1 MGAVMKALTSIV
13 GIAALATLAVTPSF
27 AADMSPPVLKAP
39 PPAPV
44 YSWTGFYLNG
54 GGGYGYWEADTTTVL
69 NPFFPGAGTCVL
81 CTDQRQGGNG
91 WLGRLGGGFDWQVTP
106 NIVIG
111 AFGDWSPESLR
122 GNIQDQGPFFVG
134 TITETDSWAG
144 GVRAGWLVTPQVLT
158 YVNGGYSGTRFGS
171 AGMVSAFNGAP
182 ALGAGGV
189 QFATPAFT
197 KSGWFIGGGYETPIA
212 AFIPGIPTGLFWR
225 TEYRYES
232 YNSSSLTDCAGV
244 PSAATCDNSIT
255 FRPTNQTIVSELVW
269 RFNWAA
275 PGVHW

>member
-1 MGAVMKALTSIV
+1 VLRASDIDDSKLEGSKNGIRQRPTPVQHKIELGAIKSIFLCPSHLSSSV
-13 GIAALATLAVTPSF
+13 IYFLPQQAEDLGIAKNPNGTRLALAVPDVSN
-27 AADMSPPVLKAP
+27 SKA
-39 PPAPV
+39 
-44 YSWTGFYLNG
+44 
-54 GGGYGYWEADTTTVL
+54 
-69 NPFFPGAGTCVL
+69 
-81 CTDQRQGGNG
+81 Q
-91 WLGRLGGGFDWQVTP
+91 
-106 NIVIG
+106 
-111 AFGDWSPESLR
+111 
-122 GNIQDQGPFFVG
+122 
-134 TITETDSWAG
+134 
-144 GVRAGWLVTPQVLT
+144 AGWLVTPQVLT